1 MAGSAGKRLTISCL
15 QWYRVLCAA
24 KDGELALQGQAGAE
38 MIELLQVVKGE
49 RPSYNVGQMSLLEKI
64 NETADLRRL
73 PLEQLET
80 VSDEIRKYILE
91 TMSRIGGHTGASLG
105 AIELAVALHY
115 AFDTPRD
122 RLVWDVGHQ
131 AYAHKILTGR
141 RELLPTI
148 KQYGGIS
155 GFLRRDESEYDTFG
169 AGHASTSLSA
179 ALGMAIARDRKGEDH
194 HVVALIGDASLAG
207 GMAMEAINQAGHL
220 KTRLI
225 VVLNDNEMSI
235 APAVG
240 ALTGYLN
247 RIRGAQGYHR
257 FKDEVEETLLAI
269 PSLGERLHHAA
280 KAMKDAIA
288 AAVLPG
294 ALVSELGFKYIGY
307 VDGHNPRA
315 LVAALRE
322 AKQVKD
328 GPVIVHALTTKGK
341 GYPQAEK
348 DYYRWHAT
356 GPFDLK
362 TGKAVKSAAKAPT
375 YTSVFGKTL
384 CELMEKDPKI
394 VALTAAMPDG
404 TGVCDALER
413 FPDRS
418 FDVGIAEQ
426 HCVTFAAGMSCE
438 GLKPVCAIYST
449 FLQRAFDQLVH
460 DVCIQNLNVKFCL
473 DRGGIAG
480 GDGPTHHGLLDIAYL
495 RGVPNIIVM
504 APKDEGEM
512 RDMMLTLVEH
522 EGPAAMRY
530 PRGNG
535 VGASIDR
542 EPELLEIGKGEILRD
557 GGEIAIVAYGSMVH
571 PSLQAAENLSR
582 EGIETTVVNAR
593 FVKPL
598 DAQLLLALARTKR
611 LIVTVEEAY
620 LAGGFGSAVLELL
633 EENGLQDKVRVVRMG
648 IPDRLVTH
656 GDPKLLL
663 AKYGLDTDG
672 IFTRVRESIEV
683 LDDRRAKPQK
693 VGS

>member
-1 MAGSAGKRLTISCL
+1 
-15 QWYRVLCAA
+15 
-24 KDGELALQGQAGAE
+24 
-38 MIELLQVVKGE
+38 
-49 RPSYNVGQMSLLEKI
+49 MSLLENI
-64 NETADLRRL
+64 NSTADLRRL
-73 PLEQLET
+73 PPDQLQT
-80 VSDEIRKYILE
+80 VADEIRQYILE

-115 AFDTPRD
+115 AFDTPHD

-141 RELLPTI
+141 RDLLPTI

-280 KAMKDAIA
+280 KTVKDAIA

-322 AKQVKD
+322 AKQVDD
-328 GPVIVHALTTKGK
+328 GPVIVHALTVKGK
-341 GYPQAEK
+341 GHPQAEK

-362 TGKAVKSAAKAPT
+362 TGKAVKSTGKPPT
-375 YTSVFGKTL
+375 YTQVFGKTL
-384 CELMEKDPKI
+384 CELMERDQKI

-404 TGVCDALER
+404 TGVCDALVQ

-495 RGVPNIIVM
+495 RGVPNLIVM

-512 RDMMLTLVEH
+512 RDMLLTMIEH
-522 EGPAAMRY
+522 VGPAAMRY

-535 VGASIDR
+535 IGVPVDQ
-542 EPELLEIGKGEILRD
+542 PPKLLEIGKGEILRD
-557 GGEIAIVAYGSMVH
+557 GGEVAIVAYGSMVH
-571 PSLQAAENLSR
+571 PSLQAAENLAK
-582 EGIETTVVNAR
+582 EGLETTVVNAR

-598 DAQLLLALARTKR
+598 DASLLLALARTKR

-633 EENGLQDKVRVVRMG
+633 EENGLQDQVRVVRMG
-648 IPDRLVTH
+648 LPDRLVTH

-663 AKYGLDTDG
+663 AKYGLDSDG
-672 IFTRVRESIEV
+672 IYTRLKESIEV
-683 LDDRRAKPQK
+683 LEDRRAKRRK
-693 VGS
+693 VTT

>member
-1 MAGSAGKRLTISCL
+1 
-15 QWYRVLCAA
+15 
-24 KDGELALQGQAGAE
+24 
-38 MIELLQVVKGE
+38 
-49 RPSYNVGQMSLLEKI
+49 MSQLEKI
-64 NETADLRRL
+64 NSPEDLRRL
-73 PLEQLET
+73 RLDDLQGVAEEVRQH
-80 VSDEIRKYILE
+80 ILE
-91 TMSRIGGHTGASLG
+91 TMSRVGGHTGASLG
-105 AIELAVALHY
+105 AVELAVALHY

-141 RELLPTI
+141 REQLPTV

-155 GFLRRDESEYDTFG
+155 GFLRRDESEYDAFG

-194 HVVALIGDASLAG
+194 DVVALIGDASLAG
-207 GMAMEAINQAGHL
+207 GMAMEAVNQAGHL

-247 RIRGAQGYHR
+247 RIREAHGYHR
-257 FKDEVEETLLAI
+257 FKDEVEEKLLAI
-269 PSLGERLHHAA
+269 PSVGERLHHAA
-280 KAMKDAIA
+280 KTVKDAIA

-294 ALVSELGFKYIGY
+294 ALVNELGFKYIGY
-307 VDGHNPRA
+307 VDGHNVRA

-322 AKQVKD
+322 AQQVKD

-341 GYPQAEK
+341 GHPAAEK
-348 DYYRWHAT
+348 DYYKWHAT
-356 GPFDLK
+356 GPFDLR
-362 TGKAVKSAAKAPT
+362 TGTPVKSAAKTPT
-375 YTSVFGKTL
+375 YTQVFGETM
-384 CELMEKDPKI
+384 CELMEKDEKV

-404 TGVCDALER
+404 TGVCLPLEK
-413 FPDRS
+413 FPERS

-426 HCVTFAAGMSCE
+426 HCVTFAAGLSCE

-460 DVCIQNLNVKFCL
+460 DVCIQDLNVKFCL

-495 RGVPNIIVM
+495 RAVPNIVVM

-512 RDMMLTLVEH
+512 RDMMLTMIEH
-522 EGPAAMRY
+522 VGPAAMRY

-535 VGASIDR
+535 IGVPNR
-542 EPELLEIGKGEILRD
+542 EPQTLEIGKGEILRD
-557 GGEIAIVAYGSMVH
+557 GGEVAIVAYGSMVH
-571 PSLQAAENLSR
+571 PSLAAAENLAK

-598 DAQLLLALARTKR
+598 DAELLLALARSRR
-611 LIVTVEEAY
+611 LLVTVEEAY
-620 LAGGFGSAVLELL
+620 VAGGFGSAVLELL
-633 EENGLQDKVRVVRMG
+633 EENGLQDKLHVVRMG

-663 AKYGLDTDG
+663 AKYGLDADG
-672 IFTRVRESIEV
+672 IYTRVKEAVDV
-683 LDDRRAKPQK
+683 LDDRRATLKK
-693 VGS
+693 V

>member
-1 MAGSAGKRLTISCL
+1 
-15 QWYRVLCAA
+15 
-24 KDGELALQGQAGAE
+24 
-38 MIELLQVVKGE
+38 
-49 RPSYNVGQMSLLEKI
+49 MSLLEDIKSP
-64 NETADLRRL
+64 ADLRKLR
-73 PLEQLET
+73 PDQLQT
-80 VSDEIRKYILE
+80 VADEIRTYILE
-91 TMSRIGGHTGASLG
+91 TMARVGGHTGASLG
-105 AIELAVALHY
+105 AVELGVALHY
-115 AFDTPRD
+115 AFETPHD

-179 ALGMAIARDRKGEDH
+179 ALGMAVARDKKGEDY

-220 KTRLI
+220 KSRLI

-247 RIRGAQGYHR
+247 RIRGAHGYHR

-269 PSLGERLHHAA
+269 PSVGERLHHAA
-280 KAMKDAIA
+280 KAVKDAIA

-294 ALVSELGFKYIGY
+294 ALVNELGFKYIGY
-307 VDGHNPRA
+307 VDGHNVRA

-322 AKQVKD
+322 AQQIKD

-341 GYPQAEK
+341 GHPAAES
-348 DYYRWHAT
+348 DYYKWHAT

-362 TGKAVKSAAKAPT
+362 TGKPIKSPAKAPT
-375 YTSVFGKTL
+375 YTKVFGDTL
-384 CELMEKDPKI
+384 CQLMEKDEKV

-404 TGVCDALER
+404 TGVCEALEK
-413 FPDRS
+413 FPERS

-426 HCVTFAAGMSCE
+426 HCVTFAAGLSVE

-449 FLQRAFDQLVH
+449 FLQRGFAQLVH

-473 DRGGIAG
+473 DRGGVAG

-495 RGVPNIIVM
+495 RAVPNIALM

-512 RDMMLTLVEH
+512 RDMLLTMVEH
-522 EGPAAMRY
+522 VGPAAMRY

-535 VGASIDR
+535 VGADITRDLQ
-542 EPELLEIGKGEILRD
+542 LLEIGKGELLRD
-557 GGEIAIVAYGSMVH
+557 GGEVAIVAYGSMVY
-571 PSLQAAENLSR
+571 PSLRAADNLAKENV
-582 EGIETTVVNAR
+582 EVTVVIAR

-598 DAQLLLALARTKR
+598 DASLLLALAKTKR

-620 LAGGFGSAVLELL
+620 LAGGFGSSVLELL

-663 AKYGLDTDG
+663 AKYGLDVDG
-672 IFTRVRESIEV
+672 IYTRVKEGIDV
-683 LDDRRAKPQK
+683 LDNRRAKPKK
-693 VGS
+693 VSR

>member
-1 MAGSAGKRLTISCL
+1 
-15 QWYRVLCAA
+15 
-24 KDGELALQGQAGAE
+24 
-38 MIELLQVVKGE
+38 
-49 RPSYNVGQMSLLEKI
+49 MSLLENI
-64 NETADLRRL
+64 NSTADLRKL
-73 PLEQLET
+73 PIAQLPE
-80 VSDEIRKYILE
+80 VAAEIRQYILE
-91 TMSRIGGHTGASLG
+91 TMARIGGHTGASLG

-115 AFDTPRD
+115 AFETPQD

-141 RELLPTI
+141 RDLLPTM

-179 ALGMAIARDRKGEDH
+179 ALGMAIARDKKGEQH

-269 PSLGERLHHAA
+269 PTLGERLHHAA
-280 KAMKDAIA
+280 KTVKDAIA

-322 AKQVKD
+322 AQQIKD

-341 GYPQAEK
+341 GHPQAEK

-362 TGKAVKSAAKAPT
+362 SGKAIKSAAKAPT
-375 YTSVFGKTL
+375 YTSVFGDTL
-384 CELMEKDPKI
+384 CQLMEKDPKI

-404 TGVCDALER
+404 TGICEALER
-413 FPDRS
+413 FPDRA

-449 FLQRAFDQLVH
+449 FLQRGFDQLVH

-495 RGVPNIIVM
+495 RAVPNIIVM

-512 RDMMLTLVEH
+512 RDMMLTMLEH
-522 EGPAAMRY
+522 NGPAAIRY

-535 VGASIDR
+535 VGADIDR
-542 EPELLEIGKGEILRD
+542 EPQLVEVGKGEILRD

-571 PSLQAAENLSR
+571 PSLQAADNLAK

-598 DAQLLLALARTKR
+598 DASLLLALARTKR
-611 LIVTVEEAY
+611 LLVTVEEAY

-663 AKYGLDTDG
+663 AKYGLDADG
-672 IFTRVRESIEV
+672 IYTRVRESIDV

>member
-1 MAGSAGKRLTISCL
+1 
-15 QWYRVLCAA
+15 
-24 KDGELALQGQAGAE
+24 
-38 MIELLQVVKGE
+38 
-49 RPSYNVGQMSLLEKI
+49 MSLLEDI
-64 NETADLRRL
+64 NSPADLRKLR
-73 PLEQLET
+73 PDQLQS
-80 VSDEIRKYILE
+80 VADEIRTYILE
-91 TMSRIGGHTGASLG
+91 TMARVGGHTGASLG
-105 AIELAVALHY
+105 AVELAVALHY
-115 AFDTPRD
+115 AFETPRD

-179 ALGMAIARDRKGEDH
+179 ALGMAIARDKQGEDH

-220 KTRLI
+220 KSRLI

-247 RIRGAQGYHR
+247 RIRSAHGYHR
-257 FKDEVEETLLAI
+257 FKDEVEEKLLAI
-269 PSLGERLHHAA
+269 PSVGERLHHAA
-280 KAMKDAIA
+280 KTMKDAIA

-315 LVAALRE
+315 LVAALLE
-322 AKQVKD
+322 AQQIKD

-356 GPFDLK
+356 GPFDLE
-362 TGKAVKSAAKAPT
+362 TGKAIKTTAKAPT
-375 YTSVFGKTL
+375 YTTVFGDTL
-384 CELMEKDPKI
+384 CQLMEKDPKI

-404 TGVCDALER
+404 TGICSALER
-413 FPDRS
+413 FPDRA

-449 FLQRAFDQLVH
+449 FLQRGFDQLVH

-480 GDGPTHHGLLDIAYL
+480 GDGQTHHGLLDIAYL
-495 RGVPNIIVM
+495 RAVPNIIVM
-504 APKDEGEM
+504 APRDEGEM
-512 RDMMLTLVEH
+512 RDMMLTMLEH
-522 EGPAAMRY
+522 NGPAAMRY

-542 EPELLEIGKGEILRD
+542 EPQLLEIGKSEILRD

-571 PSLQAAENLSR
+571 PSLSAAENLSK

-598 DAQLLLALARTKR
+598 DAPLLLALARTKR

-620 LAGGFGSAVLELL
+620 LAAGFGSAVMELL

-648 IPDRLVTH
+648 MPDRLITH

-663 AKYGLDTDG
+663 AKYGLDADG
-672 IFTRVRESIEV
+672 IYTRVKESIEV
-683 LDDRRAKPQK
+683 LDGRRAKPQL
-693 VGS
+693 VS